1 MRKATKIR
9 IAVLLAAA
17 AAIEIACRV
26 GIIKPYSMIP
36 PTQMLVSL
44 VNLFTTSGAVADMK
58 QTLTAVVI
66 ALTSALVVGF
76 VIGAVLHAVPR
87 LRRIVDP
94 LLATYYS
101 VPIFVFYPVFIVA
114 FGLNAIPKTVIGFL
128 YALVAVVINTLNG
141 LDRVPVVLWKTAK
154 AHQLGKVSTA
164 VHIVFPCAAPY
175 LFTGVKLAIAY
186 AFIGVIGSEFILS
199 SGGLGYR
206 ISFAYNNFQ
215 TDVMYGLML
224 FVLSVVITVNMALY
238 VWERRLMKRRGER

>member
-1 MRKATKIR
+1 MRKATKVR
-9 IAVLLAAA
+9 IVVLLAVA
-17 AAIEIACRV
+17 AAIEVACRV

-36 PTQMLVSL
+36 PSQMLASV
-44 VNLFTTSGAVADMK
+44 VDLFGTSGAVGDMK

-66 ALTSALVVGF
+66 ALSSALIVGLLL
-76 VIGAVLHAVPR
+76 GTVLHAVPR

-154 AHQLGKVSTA
+154 AHQLGKASTA

-175 LFTGVKLAIAY
+175 LLTGVKLAIAY

-215 TDVMYGLML
+215 TSVMYGLML
-224 FVLSVVITVNMALY
+224 FVLIIVITVNMALY
-238 VWERRLMKRRGER
+238 IWERKLMQRRGER

>member
-1 MRKATKIR
+1 MRKATKVR

-44 VNLFTTSGAVADMK
+44 VSLFTTSGAIADMK

-66 ALTSALVVGF
+66 ALTSALIVGF
-76 VIGAVLHAVPR
+76 VLGAVLHAVPR

>member
-1 MRKATKIR
+1 MRKATKVR
-9 IAVLLAAA
+9 ITMLLAAA

-26 GIIKPYSMIP
+26 GMIKPYSMIP
-36 PTQMLVSL
+36 PTQMLLGL

-58 QTLTAVVI
+58 QTLIAVVI
-66 ALTSALVVGF
+66 ALTSALIVGF
-76 VIGAVLHAVPR
+76 LLGAVLHAVPR

-141 LDRVPVVLWKTAK
+141 LDRVPVVLWKIAK
-154 AHQLGKVSTA
+154 AHQLGKASTA

-175 LFTGVKLAIAY
+175 LLTGVKLAIAY

-215 TDVMYGLML
+215 TDVMYALML
-224 FVLSVVITVNMALY
+224 FVLSVVITINMALY
-238 VWERRLMKRRGER
+238 VWERRIMKRRGER

>member
-1 MRKATKIR
+1 MRKATKVR

-17 AAIEIACRV
+17 VVIEIACRA

-44 VNLFTTSGAVADMK
+44 VKLFTTSGAVADMK

-66 ALTSALVVGF
+66 ALTSALIVGF
-76 VIGAVLHAVPR
+76 VLGAVLHAVPR

-154 AHQLGKVSTA
+154 AHQLGKASTA

>member
-1 MRKATKIR
+1 MRKATKVR

-17 AAIEIACRV
+17 AAIEILCRV

-76 VIGAVLHAVPR
+76 LLGAVLHAVPR

-154 AHQLGKVSTA
+154 AHQLGKASTA

>member
-1 MRKATKIR
+1 MRKATKVR

-17 AAIEIACRV
+17 AAIETACRV

-44 VNLFTTSGAVADMK
+44 VDLFTTSGAVADMK

-66 ALTSALVVGF
+66 ALTSALIVGF
-76 VIGAVLHAVPR
+76 LLGTVLHAVPR

-215 TDVMYGLML
+215 TDVMYALML

>member
-1 MRKATKIR
+1 MRKATKVR
-9 IAVLLAAA
+9 ITILLAAA
-17 AAIEIACRV
+17 AGIEIACRV

-36 PTQMLVSL
+36 PTQMLLSL
-44 VNLFTTSGAVADMK
+44 VNLFTTSGAVTDMK

-66 ALTSALVVGF
+66 ALTSALIVGF
-76 VIGAVLHAVPR
+76 MLGAVLHALPR

-154 AHQLGKVSTA
+154 AHRLGKASTA
-164 VHIVFPCAAPY
+164 FYIVFPCAAPY
-175 LFTGVKLAIAY
+175 LLTGVKLAIAY

-215 TDVMYGLML
+215 TDMMYALML
-224 FVLSVVITVNMALY
+224 FVLSVVITINMALY
-238 VWERRLMKRRGER
+238 VWERKIMKRRGER

>member
-1 MRKATKIR
+1 MRKATKVR

-17 AAIEIACRV
+17 AAIEILCRV

-76 VIGAVLHAVPR
+76 LLGAVLHAVPR

-164 VHIVFPCAAPY
+164 IHIVFPCAAPY

>member
-1 MRKATKIR
+1 MRKATKVR

-44 VNLFTTSGAVADMK
+44 VSLFTASGAIADMK

-66 ALTSALVVGF
+66 ALTSALIVGF
-76 VIGAVLHAVPR
+76 VLGAVLHAVPR

-154 AHQLGKVSTA
+154 AHQLGKASTA

>member
-1 MRKATKIR
+1 
-9 IAVLLAAA
+9 
-17 AAIEIACRV
+17 
-26 GIIKPYSMIP
+26 MIP

-76 VIGAVLHAVPR
+76 LLGAVLHAVPR

-154 AHQLGKVSTA
+154 AHQLGTVSTA
-164 VHIVFPCAAPY
+164 IHIVFPCAAPY

>member
-1 MRKATKIR
+1 MRKATKVR
-9 IAVLLAAA
+9 ITILLAAA
-17 AAIEIACRV
+17 AGIEIACRV
-26 GIIKPYSMIP
+26 GI
-36 PTQMLVSL
+36 ML
-44 VNLFTTSGAVADMK
+44 
-58 QTLTAVVI
+58 
-66 ALTSALVVGF
+66 
-76 VIGAVLHAVPR
+76 GAVLHALPR

-154 AHQLGKVSTA
+154 AHRLGKASTA
-164 VHIVFPCAAPY
+164 YYIVFPCAAPY
-175 LFTGVKLAIAY
+175 LLTGVKLAIAY

-215 TDVMYGLML
+215 TDMMYALML
-224 FVLSVVITVNMALY
+224 FVLSVVIT
-238 VWERRLMKRRGER
+238 

>member
-1 MRKATKIR
+1 MRKATKLR

-36 PTQMLVSL
+36 PTRMFVSL
-44 VNLFTTSGAVADMK
+44 VDLFTTSGAVADMK

-66 ALTSALVVGF
+66 ALTSALILGF
-76 VIGAVLHAVPR
+76 LLGAVLHAVPR

-128 YALVAVVINTLNG
+128 YALIAVVINTLNG

-154 AHQLGKVSTA
+154 AHQLGKASTA
-164 VHIVFPCAAPY
+164 VHIVFPYAAPS
-175 LFTGVKLAIAY
+175 LLTGVKLAIAY

-215 TDVMYGLML
+215 TDVMYALML

-238 VWERRLMKRRGER
+238 IWERRLMKRRGER

>member
-17 AAIEIACRV
+17 VAIEIACRA

-44 VNLFTTSGAVADMK
+44 VKLFTTSGAVADMK

-66 ALTSALVVGF
+66 ALTSALIVGF
-76 VIGAVLHAVPR
+76 VVGAVLHAVPR

-164 VHIVFPCAAPY
+164 IHIVFPCAAPY

>member
-1 MRKATKIR
+1 MRKATQVR

-17 AAIEIACRV
+17 AALEILCRV

-66 ALTSALVVGF
+66 ALTSALIVGF
-76 VIGAVLHAVPR
+76 VLGAVLHAVPR

-154 AHQLGKVSTA
+154 AHQLGRVSTA
-164 VHIVFPCAAPY
+164 IHIVFPCAAPY

>member
-1 MRKATKIR
+1 MRKATKVR

-17 AAIEIACRV
+17 AAIELACRA

-58 QTLTAVVI
+58 QTLTAVMI
-66 ALTSALVVGF
+66 ALTSALIVGF
-76 VIGAVLHAVPR
+76 VLGAVLHAVPR

-154 AHQLGKVSTA
+154 AHQLGKASTA